1 MYTLLDP
8 ATPLLE
14 ISPTAAFAQVF
25 QDVCERISTE
35 AYHPVTDQSK
45 RVRVTVV
52 STDTG
57 PWKVINQM
65 VKNGV
70 HTIVALAMIY
80 SLRDPLHP
88 PLKTLICS

>member
-8 ATPLLE
+8 AIPLLE

-35 AYHPVTDQSK
+35 AYHPLTDQSK
-45 RVRVTVV
+45 RVRVTV

-57 PWKVINQM
+57 PWKVINQVVM
-65 VKNGV
+65 NGV

-80 SLRDPLHP
+80 SL
-88 PLKTLICS
+88 